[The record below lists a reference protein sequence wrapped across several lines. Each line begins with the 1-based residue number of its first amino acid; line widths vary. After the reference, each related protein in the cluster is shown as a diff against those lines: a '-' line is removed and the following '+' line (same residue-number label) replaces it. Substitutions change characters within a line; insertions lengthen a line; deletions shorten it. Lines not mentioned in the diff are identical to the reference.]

1 MTHHVKS
8 AAVDTLNGLID
19 VCLDG
24 AEGYRTAMQD
34 VSGNNLKTLLHQFSN
49 QRTQFA
55 RELQSEVARLGGD
68 PERDGTARAALHRG
82 WMNIKSAVGV
92 NNDLA
97 ILQECEAGED
107 IAKDSYERALR
118 KTGDDALPVET
129 RQMVKVQYDQI
140 TSSHD
145 SIKILRDREKQV

>member
-1 MTHHVKS
+1 
-8 AAVDTLNGLID
+8 
-19 VCLDG
+19 
-24 AEGYRTAMQD
+24 MQD

-49 QRTQFA
+49 QRMQFA